1 MEGREWRTG
10 RPHQSCGTAASP
22 ELRTA
27 ERPAQSGQ
35 MFPANGHTV
44 TILGLGVSQLNCA
57 PQNSRGRTKSQH
69 LRMRLHLEETSS
81 KQLAKLHLL
90 AWAPIHH
97 DSCPREKSRTRT
109 MAEGRPCAAPGL
121 HTTEGASGGAHPAH
135 QADRSHDRGRFSVC
149 SLRVLHA
156 VCILVL
162 CEGSP

>member
-1 MEGREWRTG
+1 MKQEETGSSKTRGWVSMEGREWRTG

-27 ERPAQSGQ
+27 ERPARSGQ

-81 KQLAKLHLL
+81 KQLAKLHSL

-121 HTTEGASGGAHPAH
+121 HTTEAVSYTHLTLPTRYVEC
-135 QADRSHDRGRFSVC
+135 RSRW
-149 SLRVLHA
+149 
-156 VCILVL
+156 
-162 CEGSP
+162 SPYH